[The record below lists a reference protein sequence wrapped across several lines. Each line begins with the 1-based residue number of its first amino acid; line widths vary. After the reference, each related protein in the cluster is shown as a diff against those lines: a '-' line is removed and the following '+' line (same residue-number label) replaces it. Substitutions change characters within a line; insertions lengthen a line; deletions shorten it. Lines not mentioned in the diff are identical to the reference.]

1 MKEVY
6 SHLDHLRNTHIVK
19 AVQLKAFKL
28 TITSI
33 RRLFVFR
40 SIFGKGISVRVFL
53 PHHSCDGI
61 FSSHFIYF
69 MIFYSSYFI
78 SFHAYFSL
86 ISYLYSSLLFYFMS
100 LSTVKLHVIVLSM
113 SSMRCQPA
121 IDLWARSTLAVV
133 AHLQRDSSAVRPT
146 TPLTW
151 LESKV
156 RIYTTYLQQ
165 SSSISW
171 LFSFGLL
178 RANVCINPWMLLKC
192 FQTFFQR
199 LKILAFAVK
208 FGRCLFVSFRF
219 CRFTFFSLISFPK
232 GQSENM
238 HWSLPKEKMLCLNGN
253 SDVRKRAWFFHHTTS
268 WLWWC

>member
-1 MKEVY
+1 MKFGESQSKFSCVQDEADTVKEVY

-121 IDLWARSTLAVV
+121 IDL
-133 AHLQRDSSAVRPT
+133 
-146 TPLTW
+146 
-151 LESKV
+151 
-156 RIYTTYLQQ
+156 
-165 SSSISW
+165 
-171 LFSFGLL
+171 
-178 RANVCINPWMLLKC
+178 
-192 FQTFFQR
+192 
-199 LKILAFAVK
+199 
-208 FGRCLFVSFRF
+208 
-219 CRFTFFSLISFPK
+219 
-232 GQSENM
+232 
-238 HWSLPKEKMLCLNGN
+238 
-253 SDVRKRAWFFHHTTS
+253 
-268 WLWWC
+268 